1 MIGAWVTL
9 YVVVAAGLLVC
20 AASATAAIW
29 DKLIG
34 RRGRV
39 VLVMLALCLLW
50 PAAIVALCFPR
61 RP

>member
-20 AASATAAIW
+20 VAAVAAVYW
-29 DKLIG
+29 NRLAG
-34 RRGRV
+34 QRV
-39 VLVMLALCLLW
+39 RVTLAVLAFCLLW
-50 PAAIVALCFPR
+50 PVAVVALCFPR